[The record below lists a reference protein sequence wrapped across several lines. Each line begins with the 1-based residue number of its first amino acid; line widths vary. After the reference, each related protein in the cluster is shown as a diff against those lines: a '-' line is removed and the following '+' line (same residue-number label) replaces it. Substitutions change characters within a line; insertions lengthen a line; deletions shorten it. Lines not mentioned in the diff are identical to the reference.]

1 MQNLKP
7 IHPYYFRCVFY
18 DYASKDWVSP
28 TGWCHVT
35 NDLVTAMDDYVDCS
49 CKHLTNYAVKATA
62 LDPGI
67 VGYSEWFYIA
77 SFFCM
82 V

>member
-1 MQNLKP
+1 M
-7 IHPYYFRCVFY
+7 FY

-35 NDLVTAMDDYVDCS
+35 NDLATAMDDYVDCS